1 MKLGL
6 IKESDMN
13 MYKKFFSL
21 FGAALVIAAAVCT
34 FTSCKSGDDSDPAPV
49 ATIKSDGG
57 GDATLM
63 VLTLDKTTRSGKC
76 KVTGLSG
83 GNNFTATGDYEVDA
97 AGTKVTLKN
106 AKITP
111 AAFAAIESMINGD
124 HPINASKKVMIAGFT
139 FDLTDLFAKM

>member
-6 IKESDMN
+6 IKESNMN

-49 ATIKSDGG
+49 ATIKSDEEN
-57 GDATLM
+57 ATLT

-76 KVTGLSG
+76 KVTGGYG

-106 AKITP
+106 AKIAP
-111 AAFAAIESMINGD
+111 AAAAAMAMAINGD
-124 HPINASKKVMIAGFT
+124 HSINTSKKVTILVYT
-139 FDLTDLFAKM
+139 FDLTEFLAKM

>member
-1 MKLGL
+1 
-6 IKESDMN
+6 MN

-49 ATIKSDGG
+49 ATIKSDNGN
-57 GDATLM
+57 ATLT
-63 VLTLDKTTRSGKC
+63 VLTLDKTTRSGKY
-76 KVTGLSG
+76 KVTGGYG

-97 AGTKVTLKN
+97 AGTKITLKN
-106 AKITP
+106 SSP
-111 AAFAAIESMINGD
+111 AALDSDYNIVGG
-124 HPINASKKVMIAGFT
+124 KVTILVYT

>member
-1 MKLGL
+1 
-6 IKESDMN
+6 MN
-13 MYKKFFSL
+13 MYKKLFPL
-21 FGAALVIAAAVCT
+21 FGALLVIAAAVCT

-49 ATIKSDGG
+49 ATIKSDEEN
-57 GDATLM
+57 ATLT

-76 KVTGLSG
+76 KVTGGYG

-97 AGTKVTLKN
+97 AGTKITLKN

-111 AAFAAIESMINGD
+111 ATFAAIATAMNGD
-124 HPINASKKVMIAGFT
+124 HPIDASKKVSISVFT